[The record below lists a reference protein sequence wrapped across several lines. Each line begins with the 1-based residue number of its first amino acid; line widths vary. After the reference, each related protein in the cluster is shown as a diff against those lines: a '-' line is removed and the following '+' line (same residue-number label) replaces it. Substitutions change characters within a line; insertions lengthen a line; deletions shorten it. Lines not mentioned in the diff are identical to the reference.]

1 MSKSAQKIL
10 KTAEQLFNQQS
21 FSAVGVDL
29 IRDESG
35 CSKTTLYT
43 YFKNKHQLV
52 YSVLQTR
59 DERFRQS
66 LLSSVQE
73 LDGIKAL
80 EKIYDWHINWF
91 QADHFKGCLF
101 VRAVSESNAEDTDI
115 LAISQAHK
123 QWIRDLIQNKTTH
136 LPQQQEISA
145 LFYLQLEGLISTVLV
160 DGFNAQTCN
169 QQKVLIFQL
178 IDLLI
183 AQPSK

>member
-10 KTAEQLFNQQS
+10 KTAEKLFNQQS

-52 YSVLQTR
+52 YSVLQAR

-123 QWIRDLIQNKTTH
+123 QWIRNLIQNKTTH
-136 LPQQQEISA
+136 LPQQQEIST

-169 QQKVLIFQL
+169 QQKALIFQL

-183 AQPSK
+183 ALPSK

>member
-52 YSVLQTR
+52 YSVLQAR

-101 VRAVSESNAEDTDI
+101 VRAVSESNAEDIDI

-145 LFYLQLEGLISTVLV
+145 LFYLQLEGLISTVLI
-160 DGFNAQTCN
+160 DGFNAQMCN
-169 QQKVLIFQL
+169 QQKALIFQL

>member
-52 YSVLQTR
+52 YSVLQAR

-169 QQKVLIFQL
+169 QQKVLIFHF
-178 IDLLI
+178 IYLLI

>member
-52 YSVLQTR
+52 YSVLQAR
-59 DERFRQS
+59 DEHFRQS

-145 LFYLQLEGLISTVLV
+145 LFYLQLEGLISTVLI
-160 DGFNAQTCN
+160 DGFNAQMCN
-169 QQKVLIFQL
+169 QQKALIFQL